1 MNATT
6 EYDSF
11 FNDIPQ
17 ENLAFVRKLGLIMDR
32 VDAILKLK
40 KISRSELAARLE
52 KKPSEISKWFN
63 SPHNLTL
70 KSIIKIETILDC
82 TLIEVPELEVEFF
95 FADDELLNYVESSIT
110 SKSENKNIQA
120 AYVKNEEVKMIDYP
134 LAA

>member
-110 SKSENKNIQA
+110 SKSEKKNKKA
-120 AYVKNEEVKMIDYP
+120 DYVKNEETKVIDYP

>member
-95 FADDELLNYVESSIT
+95 FADNELLNYVESSIT
-110 SKSENKNIQA
+110 SKSEKKNKMSD
-120 AYVKNEEVKMIDYP
+120 YMKNEETKVIDYP